1 MNREEWISANR
12 HKFANRWEQ
21 MFIERVLSRVE
32 DLDWASLEA
41 QLRFQDRDGRQR
53 YADFAISEGEYVRIV
68 LEVDGYDKTGRGT
81 GMTKAEFVDWHRR
94 QNALSDQAWFVLR
107 FANRDVRDHP
117 ARCAE
122 HITLLLRKQ
131 RHAMK
136 HHENLHR
143 SILAKEAALEEAR
156 KQVEET
162 VKEYGAQLERE
173 QEKARA
179 LQEKQ
184 KCLEKDLQT
193 ARREMLL
200 AERAPPL
207 DETEASR
214 LSELN
219 QQQQEELNKLR
230 KSIKGHEKEN
240 SIMKTAIWAFTLI
253 LIVALLLLVYV
264 LVEQESL
271 DEAPSVTQPDP
282 RIPIGKS
289 CENPA
294 NWPSAGQHIGQ
305 RVALAGPVAGISYRR
320 QSQGQ
325 PTWINIG
332 ADFPDRQRL
341 VLIIW
346 GRNRPSFADLLSRL
360 RTEDTVCAI
369 GEVSQYQGIPQI
381 ELVSEGQIRLQ

>member
-1 MNREEWISANR
+1 MNNEKW
-12 HKFANRWEQ
+12 
-21 MFIERVLSRVE
+21 LSRNNKKLANKWERMFVGQVLLRVD

-41 QLRFQDRDGRQR
+41 QLPFRDRDGRQR
-53 YADFAISEGEYVRIV
+53 YADFAISEGEHVRIV

-81 GMTKAEFVDWHRR
+81 GMTKAEFVDWQRR
-94 QNALSDQAWFVLR
+94 QNALADQGWAVLR
-107 FANRDVRDHP
+107 FVNGDVRDHP

-122 HITLLLRKQ
+122 HITLLLRQQ

-143 SILAKEAALEEAR
+143 SILAKGAELEETKSLVRETAR
-156 KQVEET
+156 K
-162 VKEYGAQLERE
+162 YGAQLERE
-173 QEKARA
+173 QEKART

-184 KCLEKDLQT
+184 KRLEKDLQT
-193 ARREMLL
+193 ARREMSL
-200 AERAPPL
+200 AEKAPPL
-207 DETEASR
+207 DETEARR
-214 LSELN
+214 LTELN
-219 QQQQEELNKLR
+219 QQQQEELEKLR
-230 KSIKGHEKEN
+230 KAIKGHEKEN
-240 SIMKTAIWAFTLI
+240 SIMKTAIWAFTMI
-253 LIVALLLLVYV
+253 LIVALILLVYV
-264 LVEQESL
+264 LVDQESL
-271 DEAPSVTQPDP
+271 DQAPSATQPEP

-294 NWPSAGQHIGQ
+294 NWVSAGQHIGQ

-332 ADFPDRQRL
+332 ADFPDSKRL

-346 GRNRPSFADLLSRL
+346 GRNRPSFTDFLSRL
-360 RTEDTVCAI
+360 RTGDIVCAT

-381 ELVSEGQIRLQ
+381 ELASQGQIRLQ